1 MPKKK
6 RRDDAAIRSLR
17 GVRMM
22 IEEVRR
28 NFSQDLAPMPDRPLV
43 REQEKM
49 AQKSGTPAQFADKV
63 TQAIGE
69 ISIDEARTAIRKYLK
84 EWNSLAQFKGKAK
97 SNEEAVRMAEA
108 KFGKKST
115 SRSDGTLYRFQKSSV
130 MKFRWISKPEMIH
143 APGLPTVTLPGEF
156 LFEPA

>member
-1 MPKKK
+1 MSKKK

-17 GVRMM
+17 GMKTM
-22 IEEVRR
+22 IEAARR
-28 NFSQDLAPMPDRPLV
+28 KFSQDLAPMPDRPLV

-49 AQKSGTPAQFADKV
+49 AQKSGTPAQFAGRV

-69 ISIDEARTAIRKYLK
+69 ISIDEARTAIQKYLK

-97 SNEEAVRMAEA
+97 SDEEAVRMAEA

-115 SRSDGTLYRFQKSSV
+115 STSGGTYYRFQESSV
-130 MKFRWISKPEMIH
+130 MKLRWISKPEMIH